1 MRQASPLVK
10 EMHHSRSPANARAKK
25 GPAPDNLYVN
35 IEKLPGVPLKYELQ
49 SQEQMREIQR
59 RIRAKRQEIASKVQ
73 ERNAEIANF
82 RENLKLKQKL

>member
-1 MRQASPLVK
+1 MYR
-10 EMHHSRSPANARAKK
+10 SRSPANARAKK